1 MKIDLHTHILPRD
14 WPDLDNKYGYGGF
27 VRLDHYKPCCA
38 RMMMGDRLFRE
49 ITDNVW
55 EPTRRIEEM
64 DASGVSMQVL
74 STVPVMFSYWAKP
87 TDALDLSRRLN
98 DHIAEVVRDHPTR
111 FTGLGSIPMQDPD
124 LAAAELERCVR
135 QLGLRGAEIGTHV
148 DANPNFGRVD
158 TLNLDNAA
166 LQPVWSAA
174 EEFDAAIFVH
184 PWDMLG
190 SERMPKYWLPWLVAM
205 PAETSLAI
213 CSMIF
218 GGVFERFPKLRVAF
232 AHGGGAFPFTIGRVD
247 HAFRVRPDV
256 VAAENTTSPR
266 RYLAHDGMPAR
277 FYVDSLLHDV
287 DALKLLLKLFGA
299 ERVAFGSDY
308 PFSLGE
314 THPGSLIESMK
325 LGEKEKAQ
333 LLSGTV
339 CEFLGLRIS

>member
-1 MKIDLHTHILPRD
+1 MKVDLHTHILPRD
-14 WPDLDNKYGYGGF
+14 WPDLDTKYGYGGF
-27 VRLDHYKPCCA
+27 IRLDHYKPCCA
-38 RMMMGDRLFRE
+38 RMMVGDRLFRE
-49 ITDNVW
+49 INDNAW
-55 EPTRRIEEM
+55 EPKRRIEEM
-64 DASGVSMQVL
+64 DGVGVSMQVL

-111 FTGLGSIPMQDPD
+111 FAGLGTIPMQDPD
-124 LAAAELERCVR
+124 LAAGELERCIR
-135 QLGLRGAEIGTHV
+135 ELGLRGAEIGTHV

-166 LQPVWSAA
+166 LQPVWNAA
-174 EEFDAAIFVH
+174 EELNAAIFVH

-190 SERMPKYWLPWLVAM
+190 SDRMPKYWLPWLVAM

-232 AHGGGAFPFTIGRVD
+232 AHGGGAFPFTDRPGRS
-247 HAFRVRPDV
+247 RVSCSARCGGGGEHHQSTSLSRSRRQSSAV
-256 VAAENTTSPR
+256 LRRFTCSRRRGAADCCLN
-266 RYLAHDGMPAR
+266 
-277 FYVDSLLHDV
+277 
-287 DALKLLLKLFGA
+287 LFGA

-314 THPGSLIESMK
+314 THPGKLIESMK
-325 LGEKEKAQ
+325 LSEKEKGQ

-339 CEFLGLRIS
+339 REFLGIA